1 MTQEEFVS
9 TINTVN
15 GIVIDE
21 LQPLKI
27 RITNAILKNDM
38 IETLGKIF
46 DYEKDLEN
54 VNVILDLKG
63 LDTELLLEAIKYA
76 LTREDLKDPVMI
88 LNILNLVKIYNTL
101 DDSFFENKNIYV
113 SSIEDMLDLKLS
125 LRNELKSFSKQL
137 SIYFISLF
145 KSYNKIS
152 YNPLDSHIQLPNI
165 YSAIFLSSDIL
176 TLSGIFAVSETFST
190 ENCVYIDDSFKY
202 ISNLLTKNVVALDFM
217 NGFFK
222 GLNNG
227 ITE

>member
-27 RITNAILKNDM
+27 RITNVILKNDM

-63 LDTELLLEAIKYA
+63 LDTEVLLEAIKYA

>member
-63 LDTELLLEAIKYA
+63 LDTELLVECIKYA

-145 KSYNKIS
+145 KSYNKVS

-217 NGFFK
+217 NGFLK
-222 GLNNG
+222 D
-227 ITE
+227 